1 MQIARRRWAWLLT
14 GASGFAGLGYQVVW
28 TQQHALWLGHEAAAV
43 LAVVSAFFGG
53 LAVGAG
59 LLAARILRS
68 PHPARWYAGCE
79 LLIAL
84 WSGVLALG
92 LAPLSGSLQALIGAS
107 PRPAWQWTVA
117 FAVTF
122 VALLPATAAI
132 GATLPALDRLL
143 ARLQGGA
150 SPLAGLYA
158 SNTLGAVVG
167 ALATAFWLVPGL
179 GLLRTVAVCAAV
191 NLACAAGALALA
203 HGAGPLQPS
212 PAVPVAPAVD
222 STGLLWRLAATGLLG
237 IGYEVLVVRA
247 LSQVAENTVYTFAI
261 LLAVYLVGSALG
273 AAAWQRWGSRRPAS
287 ARQRDGL
294 LGALAAAVLLGAA
307 SLWWAL
313 PLQQAVQLSLGPGM
327 ANALAAETLLA
338 VAAFGLPTLLM
349 GALFSQLS
357 LQARAAGIAW
367 GRCLA
372 VNTLGAA
379 AAPALFG
386 VLLLPLL
393 GLKGGLLLIAAAYLA
408 LVGLQAWRRPGAL
421 ATVTALAAAALWA
434 PPLQQVDVPE
444 GGHIVSYREGA
455 MAAVSVVEDA
465 AGVSRLRIDNRQQ
478 EGSSASSMVDARQ
491 ALLPVLLHPAP
502 RHALFLGL
510 GTGMTAAAAAGD
522 TELQVEAVELLPEV
536 IAASSTFTQA
546 LDDGT
551 PNPRLHLSAG
561 DARRFVRASSLHYDV
576 IVSDN
581 FHPARSGSAALYTVE
596 HFRAVRGRLAPAG
609 VFCQWL
615 PLLLHPAPRRA
626 LFLGLGTGV
635 TATSAALDP
644 SLQVDAAELL
654 PEVIKASAHFTA
666 PLTEGSAGPRL
677 HPVAADARR
686 FVRAGG
692 QPYDLII
699 SDNFHPARSGSGALY
714 TVEHFQ
720 AVRGRLG
727 AQGLFCQWLPL
738 HQLDLATLRSIV
750 RSFQVAFPGG
760 WALLST
766 HSLETPVLGLLARA
780 DSSRMDLPALRQRL
794 ARNTLPQRLADFG
807 IPDEV
812 ALLGGFVAGPAALTR
827 FAGDAPLNTDDHPVV
842 AYAAPRI
849 TYAPD
854 SLPRDRL
861 LALLAQLS
869 LTPDELL
876 TPGGDA
882 TQAAR
887 LAAYWRARDLF
898 ISAGRS
904 VRPSADVRAMLAQ
917 VQAPLLDVL
926 RASPDFRPAYDP
938 LLRMAQALARQ
949 DPAGA
954 RSLLQ
959 ALARLQPARP
969 EAAQALQQLGP
980 P

>member
-1 MQIARRRWAWLLT
+1 MQIARQRWAWLLT

-79 LLIAL
+79 VLIAL
-84 WSGVLALG
+84 WSLLLALG
-92 LAPLSGSLQALIGAS
+92 LAPFSQGLLALTGAQPS
-107 PRPAWQWTVA
+107 PAWQWSVA
-117 FAVTF
+117 FVGTF
-122 VALLPATAAI
+122 MALLPATAAM

-158 SNTLGAVVG
+158 SNTLGAVLGV
-167 ALATAFWLVPGL
+167 LATAFWLVPGL
-179 GLLRTVAVCAAV
+179 GLVRTVAVCAGV

-203 HGAGPLQPS
+203 RGARQPISTPLEPVE
-212 PAVPVAPAVD
+212 PAAPARTTEA
-222 STGLLWRLAATGLLG
+222 SGLLWRLAATGLLG

-247 LSQVAENTVYTFAI
+247 LSQVAENTVYSFAI

-273 AAAWQRWGSRRPAS
+273 AAAWQGWGSLRPA
-287 ARQRDGL
+287 ATGQRDRL
-294 LGALAAAVLLGAA
+294 LVALAAAVLLGAA

-313 PLQQAVQLSLGPGM
+313 PLQQAARQALGSGM

-393 GLKGGLLLIAAAYLA
+393 GLKGALLLSAAAYLT
-408 LVGLQAWRRPGAL
+408 LVSPRAWRRPGLA
-421 ATVTALAAAALWA
+421 ATVSALAAAALWA
-434 PPLQQVDVPE
+434 PPLQPVDLPE
-444 GGHIVSYREGA
+444 GGRILRYQEGA
-455 MAAVSVVEDA
+455 MASVSVVEDA

-478 EGSSASSMVDARQ
+478 EGSSDSLLADARQ
-491 ALLPVLLHPAP
+491 AL
-502 RHALFLGL
+502 
-510 GTGMTAAAAAGD
+510 
-522 TELQVEAVELLPEV
+522 
-536 IAASSTFTQA
+536 
-546 LDDGT
+546 
-551 PNPRLHLSAG
+551 
-561 DARRFVRASSLHYDV
+561 
-576 IVSDN
+576 
-581 FHPARSGSAALYTVE
+581 
-596 HFRAVRGRLAPAG
+596 
-609 VFCQWL
+609 L
-615 PLLLHPAPRRA
+615 PLLLHPAPGRA

-654 PEVIKASAHFTA
+654 PEVIAASAHFTQ
-666 PLTEGSAGPRL
+666 PLTEGGFGPRL
-677 HPVAADARR
+677 HLVAADARR

-692 QPYDLII
+692 EPYDVIV
-699 SDNFHPARSGSGALY
+699 SDNFHPARSGSGSLY

-720 AVRGRLG
+720 AVRGRLS
-727 AQGLFCQWLPL
+727 AQGIFCQWLPL

-750 RSFQVAFPGG
+750 RSFQAAFPGG
-760 WALLST
+760 WALLAT

-780 DSSRMDLPALRQRL
+780 DGSRLDLRQLRDRL
-794 ARNTLPQRLADFG
+794 ARNTLPQRLADYG
-807 IPDEV
+807 IADAT
-812 ALLGGFVAGPAALTR
+812 ALLGGFVAGPAALAR
-827 FAGDAPLNTDDHPVV
+827 FAGAAALNTDDHPVV

-861 LALLAQLS
+861 LTLLGQLS
-869 LTPDELL
+869 LAPDELL
-876 TPGGDA
+876 VPGSDPADA
-882 TQAAR
+882 GR
-887 LAAYWRARDLF
+887 LAAYWQARDQF
-898 ISAGRS
+898 IAAGRS

-917 VQAPLLDVL
+917 VQAPLLGVL
-926 RASPDFRPAYDP
+926 RTSPDFRPAYDP

-949 DPAGA
+949 DPADA

-969 EAAQALQQLGP
+969 EAAQALQQLGGP
-980 P
+980 